1 MEDLDAAIDRYHNAA
16 AEFIKGNPAPFEMM
30 FSHAD
35 DVSVANPFGPV
46 ACGWSDVSSTMERA
60 SALYRDGEIVGFETL
75 VTYSTPALAF
85 IVEVERF
92 KARVAGSNDLVS
104 VALRT
109 TSILRPEDDGWKVM
123 HRHADPITS
132 ARPPESVIRAAG

>member
-46 ACGWSDVSSTMERA
+46 ACGWPDVSSTIERA

-109 TSILRPEDDGWKVM
+109 TSILRPEGDGWKVM